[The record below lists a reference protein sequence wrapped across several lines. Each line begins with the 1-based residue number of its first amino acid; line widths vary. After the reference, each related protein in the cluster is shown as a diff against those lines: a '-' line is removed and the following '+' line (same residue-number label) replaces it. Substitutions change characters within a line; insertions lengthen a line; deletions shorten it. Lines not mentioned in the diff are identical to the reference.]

1 MKKIVKGIPFLAIAL
16 FVYVFMQSQVLV
28 SAKTED
34 KYISDGIY
42 IEGLHVGGM
51 TAEEAQIAL
60 DEYIAE
66 LGETTF
72 ELEAGGKQI
81 TVTANQ
87 MGFLAVGDNVIEQAL
102 EVGKTGSLLK
112 RYKDLKD
119 LEHGDLVFE
128 LNIHADRETI
138 TELITQNLSKIETKA
153 VNNGLIRENG
163 SFVYVEG
170 EAGIAVNVEAS
181 AALVE
186 EYITTEWNLEPAK
199 VELSAEISQP
209 KGSKEELA
217 RVKDLLGG
225 YNTNFSSSVA
235 GRITNIEVATERIN
249 GTVLY
254 PGEEFSV
261 NETILQREA
270 VNGYA
275 IAASYLSGAT
285 VQSYGGGVCQ
295 VSTTLYN
302 AVILAELKISERSAH
317 SMTVSYVPIAM
328 DAAIAGD
335 YMDLKFVNNTEAPIY
350 IEGYTKN
357 KNLYFNI
364 YGEETRASN
373 RKISF
378 ETEILAVEDP
388 GTKFVGTSDPVGTVK
403 KVQSKHYG
411 YTSKLWKIVTID
423 GVQDSRTQ
431 FNKSNYRSSPRIVNI
446 GTASADPNITA
457 AINAAIA
464 TCDEATIYETIGRY
478 AAYAPAAGDA
488 GPVLPASAAQAPAD
502 ASGV

>member
-1 MKKIVKGIPFLAIAL
+1 MKKIAKVIPFLAVVF
-16 FVYVFMQSQVLV
+16 FVCVFVQSQVVV

-34 KYISDGIY
+34 KYISEGIY

-51 TAEEAQIAL
+51 TADEAQAAL
-60 DEYIAE
+60 DEYLVE
-66 LGETTF
+66 LGETPF
-72 ELEAGGKQI
+72 ALEAGDKQI
-81 TVTANQ
+81 TFTAAQ
-87 MGFLAVGDNVIEQAL
+87 MGFEASGDKVIEQAFD
-102 EVGKTGSLLK
+102 VGKTGSLLK

-128 LNIHADRETI
+128 LNIDVDREAI
-138 TELITQNLSKIETKA
+138 TTLLTENLSKIETEA
-153 VNNGLIRENG
+153 VDNGLIRENG
-163 SFVYVEG
+163 SFVYIEG
-170 EAGIAVNVEAS
+170 EAGVAVNVEAS

-186 EYITTEWNLEPAK
+186 EYITTEWDLEPASIA
-199 VELSAEISQP
+199 LSAEISQP

-217 RVKDLLGG
+217 RVKDLLGS
-225 YNTNFSSSVA
+225 YNTNFSSSVT
-235 GRITNIEVATERIN
+235 GRITNIEVATDRIN

-254 PGEEFSV
+254 PGDEFSV

-302 AVILAELKISERSAH
+302 AVILAELQISERSAH

-364 YGEETRASN
+364 YGEETRPSN

-378 ETEILAVEDP
+378 ETEILAIEDP
-388 GTKFVGTSDPVGTVK
+388 GTKFVGTADPVGTIK
-403 KVQSKHYG
+403 RVQSKHVG

-446 GTASADPNITA
+446 GTASADPSITA
-457 AINAAIA
+457 EINAAIA
-464 TCDEATIYETIGRY
+464 TGDEATIYEVIGRY
-478 AAYAPAAGDA
+478 APVVPAA
-488 GPVLPASAAQAPAD
+488 Q
-502 ASGV
+502 

>member
-1 MKKIVKGIPFLAIAL
+1 MKKIAKVIPFLAIAL
-16 FVYVFMQSQVLV
+16 CVYMFVQSQVLV
-28 SAKTED
+28 SAKAEENR
-34 KYISDGIY
+34 IADGIY
-42 IEGLHVGGM
+42 IEDLHIGGM
-51 TAEEAQIAL
+51 TAEEAQAAL
-60 DEYIAE
+60 EKYVAE
-66 LGETTF
+66 LGEIPF
-72 ELEAGGKQI
+72 VLDVGGKQI
-81 TVTANQ
+81 TVTAAQ
-87 MGFLAVGDNVIEQAL
+87 MGFAAMGENLVEQAL

-119 LEHGDLVFE
+119 LEYGDLVLE
-128 LNIHADRETI
+128 LNLHADREVIAEMI
-138 TELITQNLSKIETKA
+138 TNNLSKLETKA

-163 SFVYVEG
+163 KFVFVEG
-170 EAGIAVNVEAS
+170 KTGVAVNVEAS
-181 AALVE
+181 AALIE
-186 EYITTEWNLEPAK
+186 EYIVSEWDLTPAE
-199 VELSAEISQP
+199 VALSAEISQP
-209 KGSKEELA
+209 KGTKEELA
-217 RVKDLLGG
+217 KVKDLLGG

-235 GRITNIEVATERIN
+235 GRITNIEVATDRIN

-261 NETILQREA
+261 NETILQRDA
-270 VNGYA
+270 ANGYA
-275 IAASYLSGAT
+275 IAASYLSGTT

-317 SMTVSYVPIAM
+317 SMTVAYVPIAM

-378 ETEILAVEDP
+378 ETEIIGIEDP
-388 GTKFVGTSDPVGTVK
+388 GTKFVATNDPVGTIK

-423 GVQDSRTQ
+423 GVRDSRTQ

-446 GTASADPNITA
+446 GTASADPSITA
-457 AINAAIA
+457 EIRAAVATGNEAI
-464 TCDEATIYETIGRY
+464 IYEAIGRY
-478 AAYAPAAGDA
+478 ADVVPAAGDA
-488 GPVLPASAAQAPAD
+488 APVTATQKPID
-502 ASGV
+502 DSGV